1 MVGLYLYMGSLA
13 TNQTHLVGPPPQK
26 LPYPQPMQG
35 LPSSPP
41 PSKIVIGEPA
51 PEIEGED
58 VDGVRF
64 KLSEYKGKVV
74 LLDFW
79 GHW

>member
-1 MVGLYLYMGSLA
+1 MYGVFVAVSTGFALALTLSGCGRSNDTLSSADAVG
-13 TNQTHLVGPPPQK
+13 K
-26 LPYPQPMQG
+26 
-35 LPSSPP
+35 
-41 PSKIVIGEPA
+41 PA

-58 VDGVRF
+58 ADGVRF
-64 KLSEYKGKVV
+64 KLSDYRGKVV